1 MVLRR
6 ILLVG
11 APIALVLAGLAAVSQ
26 YRTKSDVVVSIQ
38 QLAAERVEASSHRA
52 HVPRRPPPPLGSAF
66 VSLTGIG
73 DDEMVSEGFTLA
85 APLDVRILA
94 VGEGMGGEMYDF
106 GWITNASTRK
116 VVWRMDLEH
125 TEHAGGADKNRVADD
140 VVTLQPGN
148 YMVYYVTDGSHAWS
162 DWNSTAPADENVW
175 GITLLAPEGTDA
187 TQLVA
192 EYEIS
197 VDPAIVAQLI
207 GIRDDEQRSQRFT
220 LADASKIRI
229 YALGEGAGGDMH
241 DHAWIESEATGR
253 AVWEMTYR
261 TSEHAG
267 GGDKNR
273 LFDGI
278 VGLEAGEYVLRYES
292 DGSHSFER
300 WNTTPPS
307 DPFSYGVT
315 LFRVER

>member
-6 ILLVG
+6 ILLAG

-26 YRTKSDVVVSIQ
+26 YRTKSDVIVSIQ

-52 HVPRRPPPPLGSAF
+52 HVSRPPPPPRKGAF
-66 VSLTGIG
+66 LSLTGIG

-85 APLDVRILA
+85 GPLDVRILG

-106 GWITNASTRK
+106 GWITNALTRQ

-125 TEHAGGADKNRVADD
+125 TEHAGGADKNRVVDD
-140 VVTLQPGN
+140 VVTLEPGD
-148 YMVYYVTDGSHAWS
+148 YMVYYVTDGSHSWS
-162 DWNSTAPADENVW
+162 NWNATAPADENVW
-175 GITLLAPEGTDA
+175 GITLLAPEGADA
-187 TQLVA
+187 SQLVTA
-192 EYEIS
+192 YEFPS
-197 VDPAIVAQLI
+197 DPAIVAHLI
-207 GIRDDEQRSQRFT
+207 GIRDNEQRSQRFT
-220 LADASKIRI
+220 LADASKIRV
-229 YALGEGAGGDMH
+229 YALGEGSGGDMY
-241 DHAWIESEATGR
+241 DHAWIEDAATGR

-261 TSEHAG
+261 TTEHAG

-278 VGLEAGEYVLRYES
+278 IGLEAGEYVLRYES
-292 DGSHSFER
+292 DGSHSFEG
-300 WNTTPPS
+300 WNTTAPS
-307 DPFSYGVT
+307 DPFNYGVT